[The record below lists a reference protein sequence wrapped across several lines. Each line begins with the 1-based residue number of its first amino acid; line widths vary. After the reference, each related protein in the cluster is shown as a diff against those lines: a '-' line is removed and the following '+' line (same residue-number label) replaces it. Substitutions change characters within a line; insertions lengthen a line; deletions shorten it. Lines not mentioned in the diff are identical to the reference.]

1 MSDDKTSRGYSLP
14 HPENIAV
21 QDVVR
26 IRTTI
31 KKIDADITEREDE
44 HNQLKSN
51 FERFNFETFFRFLEM
66 KEAIYQRIKDLAAN
80 STPDQLAYLAKSL
93 ELIAD
98 KKAIADIVQM
108 TEIKE
113 IIDALQKRLKDLAA
127 NSTPDQLAYLA
138 KALESIVDKS
148 AVSEI
153 VQMTDGKLKELLDSA
168 KKHLTDLD
176 NKKASSLAVIS
187 ESEKQLLKRIDEKG
201 TTNLSLLDTRK
212 NANIEAINSIS
223 NSHKDGLKGLVED
236 FRAVNNV
243 PPGSSI
249 IGEIETRIENIS
261 NEVKTRDEQLKVS
274 LINEIRKRNM
284 VEPGSLP
291 FLFGVLG
298 RKNNYF
304 GHGTFTTELGKW
316 SSDITKTDYML
327 QLLAGSHTYNTDY
340 VSFYRPRQ
348 LSFIEGSKGTF
359 IYGEL
364 CTKSFSGSYDEIY
377 YYPYAALGVVFV
389 KNTTNVNIN
398 KTMEFVGSSYSSTE
412 YGGAGL
418 FVGTPDNTNSNK
430 SSISKI
436 VWKNVYQYTSS
447 DSKLAGSGNVEIP
460 AGKTVAI
467 LLYTSSYLYSRTKVS
482 EGVLSGNVYTYG
494 QFIQWGIYNIRSNF
508 LTTGLEVDVERTLRA
523 WQCPGLDATHKIWN

>member
-1 MSDDKTSRGYSLP
+1 
-14 HPENIAV
+14 
-21 QDVVR
+21 
-26 IRTTI
+26 
-31 KKIDADITEREDE
+31 
-44 HNQLKSN
+44 
-51 FERFNFETFFRFLEM
+51 M
-66 KEAIYQRIKDLAAN
+66 KEAIEALHQRIKDLAVS
-80 STPDQLAYLAKSL
+80 STADQLAYLAKSL

-98 KKAIADIVQM
+98 KKAISNVVQM
-108 TEIKE
+108 TEVKG
-113 IIDALQKRLKDLAA
+113 IIDALQKRLKDLAE

-153 VQMTDGKLKELLDSA
+153 VQMTDGKLKELLDST

-212 NANIEAINSIS
+212 NANIAAINSIS

-236 FRAVNNV
+236 FRAVTT
-243 PPGSSI
+243 GSSI
-249 IGEIETRIENIS
+249 IREIETRDNQLKTSLI
-261 NEVKTRDEQLKVS
+261 NEVKTRDEQLKAS

-398 KTMEFVGSSYSSTE
+398 KAMEFVGSSYSSTE

-418 FVGTPDNTNSNK
+418 FVGTSDNTNSNK
-430 SSISKI
+430 SRISRI
-436 VWKNVYQYTSS
+436 IWKNVYQYTSS

-467 LLYTSSYLYSRTKVS
+467 LLYTSSYLYSRTQVS
-482 EGVLSGNVYTYG
+482 QGMLASNYVHNYG

-508 LTTGLEVDVERTLRA
+508 LTTGLEVDVERTLKA
-523 WQCPGLDATHKIWN
+523 WQCPGLSSTCEIWQ

>member
-1 MSDDKTSRGYSLP
+1 
-14 HPENIAV
+14 
-21 QDVVR
+21 
-26 IRTTI
+26 
-31 KKIDADITEREDE
+31 
-44 HNQLKSN
+44 
-51 FERFNFETFFRFLEM
+51 M

-108 TEIKE
+108 TEVKE

-168 KKHLTDLD
+168 KKHLNDINSNKTNSISAITAVKTDSVNEINKLRD
-176 NKKASSLAVIS
+176 NSLNTLKASSDSHI
-187 ESEKQLLKRIDEKG
+187 
-201 TTNLSLLDTRK
+201 SLLDTRK
-212 NANIEAINSIS
+212 NANIAAINSIS

-249 IGEIETRIENIS
+249 IGEIETRIENIL
-261 NEVKTRDEQLKVS
+261 NEIKTRDDELKVS
-274 LINEIRKRNM
+274 LTQEIRKRNM
-284 VEPGSLP
+284 VEPGALP

-377 YYPYAALGVVFV
+377 YYPYAALGVVFI
-389 KNTTNVNIN
+389 KNTTNVNIS
-398 KTMEFVGSSYSSTE
+398 KTIEFVGSSYSSTE

-430 SSISKI
+430 SRISRI
-436 VWKNVYQYTSS
+436 IWKNVYQYTSS

-467 LLYTSSYLYSRTKVS
+467 LLYTSSYLYSRTQVS
-482 EGVLSGNVYTYG
+482 QGMLASNYVHNYG
-494 QFIQWGIYNIRSNF
+494 QFIQWGIYNIRSNV
-508 LTTGLEVDVERTLRA
+508 LTTGLEVDVERTLKA
-523 WQCPGLDATHKIWN
+523 WQCPGLSNTYEIWR

>member
-1 MSDDKTSRGYSLP
+1 
-14 HPENIAV
+14 
-21 QDVVR
+21 
-26 IRTTI
+26 
-31 KKIDADITEREDE
+31 
-44 HNQLKSN
+44 
-51 FERFNFETFFRFLEM
+51 M

-108 TEIKE
+108 TKIKE
-113 IIDALQKRLKDLAA
+113 IIDVLQKRLKDLVA

-153 VQMTDGKLKELLDSA
+153 VYMTDEKLKELLSA
-168 KKHLTDLD
+168 ARSHLNEINT
-176 NKKASSLAVIS
+176 NKENSISAITEAKTQSVNEINTLKTNSLSTLKASSDSYV
-187 ESEKQLLKRIDEKG
+187 
-201 TTNLSLLDTRK
+201 SLLDTRK
-212 NANIEAINSIS
+212 NANIAAINSIS

-236 FRAVNNV
+236 FRAVNDV
-243 PPGSSI
+243 PDGSSI
-249 IGEIETRIENIS
+249 IGEIETR
-261 NEVKTRDEQLKVS
+261 DEQLKAS
-274 LINEIRKRNM
+274 LTNEIKIRESQLRALTTKFNSINDVPSSSSIMKEVKKRNM
-284 VEPGSLP
+284 VEPGALP
-291 FLFGVLG
+291 FLFGVLS

-304 GHGTFTTELGKW
+304 GHGTFTTELGQW
-316 SSDITKTDYML
+316 SSDVTKTDYML
-327 QLLAGSHTYNTDY
+327 QLLAGTHTYDTSY

-377 YYPYAALGVVFV
+377 YYPYAALGVVFI

-398 KTMEFVGSSYSSTE
+398 KTIEFVGSSYSSTE

-430 SSISKI
+430 SRISRI
-436 VWKNVYQYTSS
+436 IWKNVYQYTSS

-467 LLYTSSYLYSRTKVS
+467 LLYTSSYLYSRTQVS
-482 EGVLSGNVYTYG
+482 QGMLASNYVHNYG
-494 QFIQWGIYNIRSNF
+494 QFIQWGIYNIRSNV
-508 LTTGLEVDVERTLRA
+508 LTTGLEVDVERTLKA
-523 WQCPGLDATHKIWN
+523 WQCPGLERTDQIWQ

>member
-1 MSDDKTSRGYSLP
+1 
-14 HPENIAV
+14 
-21 QDVVR
+21 
-26 IRTTI
+26 
-31 KKIDADITEREDE
+31 
-44 HNQLKSN
+44 
-51 FERFNFETFFRFLEM
+51 
-66 KEAIYQRIKDLAAN
+66 
-80 STPDQLAYLAKSL
+80 
-93 ELIAD
+93 
-98 KKAIADIVQM
+98 
-108 TEIKE
+108 
-113 IIDALQKRLKDLAA
+113 
-127 NSTPDQLAYLA
+127 
-138 KALESIVDKS
+138 
-148 AVSEI
+148 
-153 VQMTDGKLKELLDSA
+153 
-168 KKHLTDLD
+168 
-176 NKKASSLAVIS
+176 
-187 ESEKQLLKRIDEKG
+187 
-201 TTNLSLLDTRK
+201 LDTRK
-212 NANIEAINSIS
+212 NANIAAINSIS

-236 FRAVNNV
+236 FRAVTT
-243 PPGSSI
+243 GSSI
-249 IGEIETRIENIS
+249 IREIETRDNQLKTSLI
-261 NEVKTRDEQLKVS
+261 NEVKTRDEQLKAS

-284 VEPGSLP
+284 IESGTLP

-327 QLLAGSHTYNTDY
+327 QLLAGSHTYDTDY

-348 LSFIEGSKGTF
+348 LSFIEGNKGTF

-398 KTMEFVGSSYSSTE
+398 KTIEFVGSSCSSTE

-430 SSISKI
+430 SSISRI
-436 VWKNVYQYTSS
+436 IWKNVYQYMSS

-467 LLYTSSYLYSRTKVS
+467 LLYTSSYLCSRTQVS
-482 EGVLSGNVYTYG
+482 QGMLASNYVYNYG

-508 LTTGLEVDVERTLRA
+508 LTTGLEVDVERTLKA
-523 WQCPGLDATHKIWN
+523 WQCPGLSSTHKIWQ